1 MRVTGTRLIDV
12 SATATAAN
20 QAKVAEAAAR
30 ASSGLRV
37 TKPSDDPA
45 AWLAAQRASA
55 HKTLTA
61 GASDALQAG
70 RDRLDLVDGAL
81 AVIGE
86 AVAQVRTLAVQGASA
101 GYSAGDRAELAVQV
115 RGLFADALAAA
126 NTQSPDGEYV
136 LAGTQSLTPPFA
148 ATGAYAGDATARQLP
163 ATETTVATATV
174 TGTALTAASGV
185 DVLPLLDRVATA
197 LAANDVPTLQASLGD
212 LATAIQQVSL
222 SRSRVG
228 GMMNVLDAS
237 LTATHDLAA
246 HLTNQIASAV
256 EADIVGAAS
265 ELAKAT
271 NALEASRAV
280 TSHIVALL
288 DPRQS

>member
-1 MRVTGTRLIDV
+1 MRVTQARLIDM

-20 QAKVAEAAAR
+20 QAKVGEAAAR
-30 ASSGLRV
+30 ASTGLRV

-45 AWLAAQRASA
+45 AWMAAQRASA
-55 HKTLTA
+55 HKNLTA
-61 GASDALQAG
+61 GASDALKAG

-81 AVIGE
+81 ASIGD

-101 GYSAGDRAELAVQV
+101 GYSASDRAALAQQV
-115 RGLFADALAAA
+115 RSLFAGALAAA
-126 NTQSPDGEYV
+126 NTQTPDGEYV
-136 LAGTQSLTPPFA
+136 LAGTQSLTPPFSSA
-148 ATGAYAGDATARQLP
+148 GAYAGDATARQLP
-163 ATETTVATATV
+163 ATETTVASSTM
-174 TGTALTAASGV
+174 TGSALTAASGI

-237 LTATHDLAA
+237 LVATQDLDA
-246 HLTNQIASAV
+246 HLTTEVSNAV

-271 NALEASRAV
+271 SALEASRAV